1 MTTPSAST
9 ESTNAPTRPA
19 PLPPP
24 VLWVGDDNGELHVL
38 DQTRLPQER
47 LVLQL
52 RTADGVADAIARLC
66 VRGAPAIGV
75 AAAYGLYLGVREQC
89 PDRAVLVDTAR
100 HVAARLLATRPTAV
114 NLRWALDRALARVRA
129 ELTQTSLLAEARDID
144 RDNAES
150 CLRIAT
156 NGASLVHDG
165 DTVLTHCNAGR
176 LATAGEGSA
185 LAILFEAHRRGRR
198 FRVYADE
205 TRPLLQGARLT
216 ALELAAEGIPVAV
229 IPDSAAAALISRGE
243 VNSVVVGADRIASN
257 GDFANKIG
265 TYGIALAAHTHN
277 VPFYVAAPLST
288 FDPAL
293 SNGTHIPIEERSAAE
308 VLTLH
313 GTALTAEGI
322 LARNPAF
329 DVTPGHLVTG
339 FVTDQGLLMPPFASS
354 IKAALAAGR

>member
-1 MTTPSAST
+1 MTSSPSEPSSAS
-9 ESTNAPTRPA
+9 PTRPA

-24 VLWVGDDNGELHVL
+24 VLWVGSVDGELHLL

-47 LVLQL
+47 VVL
-52 RTADGVADAIARLC
+52 RCVGADSVCEAIHRLA

-75 AAAYGLYLGVREQC
+75 AAGFGLYLGVREQC
-89 PDRAVLVDTAR
+89 PDRAMLFDTAR

-114 NLRWALDRALARVRA
+114 NLRWALDRGLARLRQDPRQEA
-129 ELTQTSLLAEARDID
+129 LLEEAIAIESE
-144 RDNAES
+144 NAES
-150 CLRIAT
+150 CRRMGQF
-156 NGASLVHDG
+156 GADLVPEG
-165 DTVLTHCNAGR
+165 ATVLTHCNAGR

-185 LAILFEAHRRGRR
+185 LAVLFEAHRRGRR
-198 FRVYADE
+198 FRVFADE

-229 IPDSAAAALISRGE
+229 LPDSAAAALISRGE
-243 VNSVVVGADRIASN
+243 VQAVVVGADRIATN

-265 TYGIALAAHTHN
+265 TYGVALAAHAHGI
-277 VPFYVAAPLST
+277 PFHVVAPMST
-288 FDPAL
+288 FDGAL
-293 SNGTHIPIEERSAAE
+293 GNGSQIPIEERAAAE

-329 DVTPGHLVTG
+329 DVTPGNLVTS
-339 FVTDQGLLMPPFASS
+339 FVTDQGVLLPPFAQS